1 MALFASNM
9 NDLARNFSL
18 LPRLLSVGQFKMTNS
33 KADAPHSHSVWL
45 LELITAGQLEISLQS
60 GSWLPLPAGTG
71 VLYAPHT
78 TYHEKTPPR
87 SRACHSIAL
96 LFEMELLPRFGAP
109 YFLVRDDEKLLREL
123 AEKALHHTGLSV
135 ADDLLA
141 AGAFLSLLAHLLQ
154 AEAQGQTLSVSREYS
169 GADEMIA
176 NTHRF
181 MRAHLAQ
188 TISLQQLASH
198 VGLSVSGF
206 AHAYKRSTG
215 ISPMTR
221 LRQMRIETAKFYL
234 LRERS
239 PLSQIARETGFADA
253 FHLSRAF
260 KRATGASP
268 RQFRSNQIK

>member
-1 MALFASNM
+1 M
-9 NDLARNFSL
+9 NDLARNFSP
-18 LPRLLSVGQFKMTNS
+18 LPRLLSVGQFKMTDS
-33 KADAPHSHSVWL
+33 KASAPHSHGVWL

-71 VLYAPHT
+71 VLYAPRT
-78 TYHEKTPPR
+78 TYREKTPPR

-96 LFEMELLPRFGAP
+96 LFEMELLPRFDAP
-109 YFLVRDDEKLLREL
+109 CFLVRDDEKLLLDL
-123 AEKALHHTGLSV
+123 AEKTLHHTGLSV

-141 AGAFLSLLAHLLQ
+141 TSAFLSLVARLLQ
-154 AEAQGQTLSVSREYS
+154 AEAQDQTLSVSREYS
-169 GADEMIA
+169 GAGDMVA

-188 TISLQQLASH
+188 SISLQQLASH
-198 VGLSVSGF
+198 AGLSVSGF

-215 ISPMTR
+215 VSPMIR

-234 LRERS
+234 LRDRS

-260 KRATGASP
+260 KRATGTSP
-268 RQFRSNQIK
+268 RRFRSDQIK